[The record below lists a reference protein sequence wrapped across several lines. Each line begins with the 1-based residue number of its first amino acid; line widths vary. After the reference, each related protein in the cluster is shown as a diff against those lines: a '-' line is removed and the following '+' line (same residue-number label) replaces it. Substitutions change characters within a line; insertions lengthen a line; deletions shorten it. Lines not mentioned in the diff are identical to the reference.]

1 MKEPEVDISAG
12 ASDRRNRFWHSFSC
26 KILLL
31 AAVLLW
37 GAALGRDG
45 FDRWVAATPMP
56 ASLIPETS
64 VQVLARDGSLLRA
77 FTVADGRW
85 RMAVNS
91 EAVDSTYIAMLL
103 AYEDRRF
110 HSHNGVDGRAMLRA
124 SWQALRSGGIVSG
137 GSTLTMQVARLI
149 EDGSTGQWHGK
160 LRQIRLALA
169 LEQRLSK
176 AQILDLYLH
185 HAPFGGNL
193 EGVRA
198 ASLAYLGKEPRRLT
212 PAEAALMV
220 ALPQSPELRR
230 PDRHSD
236 RATVARDRVLGRMA
250 AAGVIPP
257 EALDAALTERVPDT
271 RAPFPAL
278 APHLAERLLR
288 DHPERATHHTTLEA
302 GLQRQVEALALAAIE
317 GRGDRVTAAIVVAD
331 HRTGEILARVGSAEY
346 TDEGRQGFVDM
357 TRAVR
362 SPGSTLKPLVY
373 AMAFDDGLAHPE
385 TLIEDRPTRFG
396 NYSPQNFDRKFRG
409 TVRLREALQMS
420 LNIPVV
426 ALSDALGPVRVMA
439 ALRRAGAEP
448 VLPGNAAPGLAIAL
462 GGVGV
467 TLEGLVTLYAGLANG
482 GRVRPLHDVV
492 APVAKGTRARL
503 VSPEAAWHVADI
515 LADAP
520 PPPGAPGNRLAYKTG
535 TSYGYRDGWAL
546 GHDGAHV
553 AGVWIGRAD
562 GTPVPGVFGGD
573 VAAPVLFEVFARLKP
588 MLDRLPP
595 PPPATLMVSTAEL
608 PPPLRRFSP
617 RGAAFGPPGD
627 APMVDFPPDGAEV
640 ETGGAP
646 LVVRVAEG
654 QAPFTWLADGL
665 PVARGQRQREALLD
679 LSGPGFYDLSVI
691 DAEGRAAQVRVRV
704 R

>member
-1 MKEPEVDISAG
+1 MPLRVG
-12 ASDRRNRFWHSFSC
+12 HM
-26 KILLL
+26 LLL
-31 AAVLLW
+31 AALMLW

-85 RMAVNS
+85 RMAVS
-91 EAVDSTYIAMLL
+91 AEGVDPGYIAMLL

-110 HSHNGVDGRAMLRA
+110 RSHNGVDGRAMLRA

-149 EDGSTGQWHGK
+149 EDGPTGQWRGK

-169 LEQRLSK
+169 LERRLSK

-198 ASLAYLGKEPRRLT
+198 ATLAYLGKEPRRLT

-230 PDRHSD
+230 PDRHPA
-236 RATVARDRVLGRMA
+236 RAGAARDRVLGRTA
-250 AAGVIPP
+250 EAGVIAP
-257 EALDAALTERVPDT
+257 EVLGAALAAPVPDA

-288 DHPERATHHTTLEA
+288 DHPERATHHTTIDA
-302 GLQRQVEALALAAIE
+302 GLQRQLEVLARAAID
-317 GRGDRVTAAIVVAD
+317 GRGDRVTAAIIVAD
-331 HRTGEILARVGSAEY
+331 HRTGEILARVGSADY

-362 SPGSTLKPLVY
+362 SPGSALKPLVY

-396 NYSPQNFDRKFRG
+396 NYSPQNFDRQFRG
-409 TVRLREALQMS
+409 TVRLRAALQLS

-426 ALSDALGPVRVMA
+426 ALTDALGPVRVMA
-439 ALRRAGAEP
+439 ALRRAGAAP
-448 VLPGNAAPGLAIAL
+448 VLPGRAAPGLAIAL

-467 TLEGLVTLYAGLANG
+467 TLEGLVALYAGLADG
-482 GRVRPLHDVV
+482 GQAQPLHDMPQA
-492 APVAKGTRARL
+492 APQQRARL

-520 PPPGAPGNRLAYKTG
+520 PPPGAPANRLAYKTG
-535 TSYGYRDGWAL
+535 TSYGYRDGWAI
-546 GHDGAHV
+546 GYDGAHV

-573 VAAPVLFEVFARLKP
+573 VAAPVLFEVFSRLKP
-588 MLDRLPP
+588 LLDRLPP
-595 PPPATLMVSTAEL
+595 PPPSTLMVSTAGL
-608 PPPLRRFSP
+608 PPPLQRFSP
-617 RGAAFGPPGD
+617 RGAALGPPAD
-627 APMVDFPPDGAEV
+627 APKVAFPPDGAEV

-665 PVARGQRQREALLD
+665 PVARGMRQREATLD
-679 LSGPGFYDLSVI
+679 LGGPGFYNLSVI
-691 DAEGRAAQVRVRV
+691 DAEGRAAQVRVRL